1 MTDTQL
7 SESKGRLAKT
17 RAFFRFVTKPVLA
30 TVRFLARWLGGNRL
44 PRPTA
49 IVPPQSVAGT
59 ALMAVIAI
67 MSFLACLTLAAVTM
81 VFEQAQLWESD
92 VSSELTIQIRPTEGV
107 DIDFEIERA
116 IRIAEQVTGIGSVE
130 ALEED
135 QSAELL
141 EPWLGAGL
149 DFSELPIPR
158 LLTVEID
165 NPVALD
171 IDVLRSA
178 LTEAISGVSVDDH
191 GIWIKQLKRIA
202 NVTIA
207 TGIGIFLLVLAAT
220 CLSVVFATRGAM
232 AGNQVVISV
241 LHFVGALNKYIANEF
256 QGRFLLIGL
265 KGGLVGCLAA
275 TMFFIASGTLLG
287 FLEGPSGGSPFQ
299 ALFGGFS
306 LTPLVFMGFVLVLAL
321 VSTLTAMTTRMTVER
336 YLATV
341 Q

>member
-1 MTDTQL
+1 MTNSDPSTDNLDSGKPKSAL
-7 SESKGRLAKT
+7 SSVVNFMLAVVRL
-17 RAFFRFVTKPVLA
+17 F
-30 TVRFLARWLGGNRL
+30 ARWLGGNRL
-44 PRPTA
+44 PKSSP

-92 VSSELTIQIRPTEGV
+92 VSSELTVQIRPSEGV
-107 DIDFEIERA
+107 DMELEIERA
-116 IRIAEQVTGIGSVE
+116 IRITEQSPGVGRAEAIT
-130 ALEED
+130 ED

-149 DFSELPIPR
+149 DLSELPVPR
-158 LLTVEID
+158 LLVVEID
-165 NPVALD
+165 NPVVLD
-171 IDVLRSA
+171 IAKLRKS
-178 LTEAISGVSVDDH
+178 LIEAVAGVSVDDH
-191 GIWIKQLKRIA
+191 GIWINQLKRIA

-220 CLSVVFATRGAM
+220 CLSVIFATRGAM

-241 LHFVGALNKYIANEF
+241 LHFVGALNRYIAREF

-265 KGGLVGCLAA
+265 QGGLVGCFAA
-275 TMFFIASGTLLG
+275 TVFFVVGGMLLG

-299 ALFGGFS
+299 ALFGGFA
-306 LTPLVFMGFVLVLAL
+306 LTPLVFAGFVFVLIL
-321 VSTLTAMTTRMTVER
+321 VSALTAMTTRMTVER

>member
-1 MTDTQL
+1 MTSTDPNGADRRSIKSQNTL
-7 SESKGRLAKT
+7 SIIVRSFLA
-17 RAFFRFVTKPVLA
+17 F
-30 TVRFLARWLGGNRL
+30 VRFFARWLGGNRL
-44 PRPTA
+44 PRPSP

-92 VSSELTIQIRPTEGV
+92 VSSELTVQIRPSEGV
-107 DIDFEIERA
+107 DIELEIERA
-116 IRIAEQVTGIGSVE
+116 IRIAENSPGVGRVE
-130 ALEED
+130 AITEE

-149 DFSELPIPR
+149 DLSELPVPR
-158 LLTVEID
+158 LLVVEID
-165 NPVALD
+165 NPVVLD
-171 IDVLRSA
+171 ITKLRNS
-178 LTEAISGVSVDDH
+178 LNEAVTGVSLDDH

-207 TGIGIFLLVLAAT
+207 TGIGIFLLVLTAT
-220 CLSVVFATRGAM
+220 CLSVIFATRGAM

-241 LHFVGALNKYIANEF
+241 LHFVGALNRYIAREF

-265 KGGLVGCLAA
+265 QGGLVGCLAA
-275 TMFFIASGTLLG
+275 TVFFVVGGMLLG

-299 ALFGGFS
+299 ALFGGFA
-306 LTPLVFMGFVLVLAL
+306 LTPLVFTGFVFVLVL
-321 VSTLTAMTTRMTVER
+321 VSALTAMTTRMTVER

>member
-1 MTDTQL
+1 MTDSDFKGVG
-7 SESKGRLAKT
+7 SEQKKFRGAFSFVWRSLLAI
-17 RAFFRFVTKPVLA
+17 
-30 TVRFLARWLGGNRL
+30 VRFFARWLGGNRL
-44 PRPTA
+44 PRPSP

-92 VSSELTIQIRPTEGV
+92 VSSELTVQIRPSEGV
-107 DIDFEIERA
+107 DMEFEIERA
-116 IRIAEQVTGIGSVE
+116 IRITEQSPGVGRVDAIS
-130 ALEED
+130 EE

-149 DFSELPIPR
+149 DLSELPVPR
-158 LLTVEID
+158 LLVVEID
-165 NPVALD
+165 NPAVLD
-171 IDVLRSA
+171 ISKLRDDLA
-178 LTEAISGVSVDDH
+178 AAVSGVSVDDH
-191 GIWIKQLKRIA
+191 GIWINQLKRIA

-241 LHFVGALNKYIANEF
+241 LHFVGALNRYIAREF
-256 QGRFLLIGL
+256 QSRFLLIGL
-265 KGGLVGCLAA
+265 QGGLVGCLSAA
-275 TMFFIASGTLLG
+275 IFFVVGGMLLG

-299 ALFGGFS
+299 ALFGGFA
-306 LTPLVFMGFVLVLAL
+306 LTPLVFTGFVFVLVM
-321 VSTLTAMTTRMTVER
+321 VSALTAITTRMTVER

>member
-1 MTDTQL
+1 MTSIDPHSGQDAPGKP
-7 SESKGRLAKT
+7 KGKFSFVVRSLLA
-17 RAFFRFVTKPVLA
+17 F
-30 TVRFLARWLGGNRL
+30 VRFAARWLGGNRL
-44 PRPTA
+44 PRPSP

-92 VSSELTIQIRPTEGV
+92 VSSELTVQIRPSEGI
-107 DIDFEIERA
+107 DIEFEIERA
-116 IRIAEQVTGIGSVE
+116 IRITERSPGIGRVE
-130 ALEED
+130 AITEE
-135 QSAELL
+135 QSADLL

-149 DFSELPIPR
+149 DLSELPVPR
-158 LLTVEID
+158 LLVVEID
-165 NPVALD
+165 NPVVLD
-171 IDVLRSA
+171 IEKLRAS
-178 LTEAISGVSVDDH
+178 LNEAVAGVSVDDH
-191 GIWIKQLKRIA
+191 GIWINQLKRIA

-220 CLSVVFATRGAM
+220 CLSVIFATRGAM

-241 LHFVGALNKYIANEF
+241 LHFVGALNRYIAREF

-265 KGGLVGCLAA
+265 QGGFVGCFAA
-275 TMFFIASGTLLG
+275 AVFFVVGGMLLG

-299 ALFGGFS
+299 ALFGGFA
-306 LTPLVFMGFVLVLAL
+306 LTPLVFAGFVFVLVL
-321 VSTLTAMTTRMTVER
+321 VSALTAMTTRMTVER